1 MHTPLGPGGEF
12 EMIRSVWRSLGDRQA
27 ATGDDCTFITVG
39 TEQLAVTSDIMIE
52 GTHFRRG
59 WISMEDIGWRATTA
73 SLSDVAAVAGEPVG
87 VMVSVGVHEEWPA
100 EWTTELMNGVGAAAE
115 SVGAKVLGGDL
126 VRSEVLVVDVFALA
140 RVTAP
145 VTRSGAQVGDGIYV
159 TGTLG
164 APAAALA
171 DWMRG
176 EQPDAEARARF
187 ARPAARVEEAAWLA
201 AEGASAMIDVSDGV
215 LADAAHIASASK
227 IECEVD
233 SNRIPVHAAATPEQA
248 MTGGEEFE
256 LLVTLRGVDEAD
268 VTTRFRDRFG
278 LELTRIGQCVGGAG
292 VRLVRAGEQMTI
304 PDSYTHFRP

>member
-1 MHTPLGPGGEF
+1 
-12 EMIRSVWRSLGDRQA
+12 
-27 ATGDDCTFITVG
+27 
-39 TEQLAVTSDIMIE
+39 
-52 GTHFRRG
+52 
-59 WISMEDIGWRATTA
+59 MEEIGWRATTA
-73 SLSDVAAVAGEPVG
+73 SLSYVAAVAGEPVG
-87 VMVSVGVHEEWPA
+87 VMVSVGVNEEWPA

-126 VRSEVLVVDVFALA
+126 VRSEVLVVDVFVLA

-176 EQPDAEARARF
+176 AEPDAEARARF

-201 AEGASAMIDVSDGV
+201 AAGASAMIDISDGV
-215 LADAAHIASASK
+215 LADAAHIASASDL
-227 IECEVD
+227 ECEID
-233 SNRIPVHAAATPEQA
+233 ANRVPVNAAATPDQA
-248 MTGGEEFE
+248 MSGGEEFE
-256 LLVTLRGVDEAD
+256 LIVTVGGVDEAD

-278 LELTRIGQCVGGAG
+278 LELTRIGQCANGTGVG
-292 VRLVRAGEQMTI
+292 LVRAGRSVPPPEGF
-304 PDSYTHFRP
+304 THFRS